1 LLISREEP
9 VFESFLNYHGDILRR
24 LR

>member
-9 VFESFLNYHGDILRR
+9 VFESLLNYHGDILRQ